1 MYSHCI
7 SIKDY
12 KDFKDLKMKRL
23 TFAKNLDELQKRKK
37 KEKLFAQTITDK
49 VFEIKRY
56 QKGRENFDI

>member
-37 KEKLFAQTITDK
+37 KEKLFP
-49 VFEIKRY
+49 
-56 QKGRENFDI
+56 